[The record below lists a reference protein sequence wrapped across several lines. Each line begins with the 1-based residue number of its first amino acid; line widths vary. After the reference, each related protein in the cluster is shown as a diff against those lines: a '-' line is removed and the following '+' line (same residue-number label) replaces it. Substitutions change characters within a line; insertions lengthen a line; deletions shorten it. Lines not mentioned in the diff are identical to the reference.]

1 MRVVAREAYPTPG
14 YILHR
19 VNESLTDHSLINEH
33 YLALDIIARE
43 AKSIDFT
50 FLFSHELDG
59 DYDIAVVVNN

>member
-1 MRVVAREAYPTPG
+1 
-14 YILHR
+14 
-19 VNESLTDHSLINEH
+19 DHSLINEH